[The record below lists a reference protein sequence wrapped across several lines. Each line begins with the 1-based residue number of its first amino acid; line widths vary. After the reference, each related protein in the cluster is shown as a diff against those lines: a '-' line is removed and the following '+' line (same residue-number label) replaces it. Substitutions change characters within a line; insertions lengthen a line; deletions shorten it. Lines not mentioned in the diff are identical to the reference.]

1 MQNEKLRIM
10 IEISMAV
17 ALSTILSFITLWRM
31 PMGGSVNLVMLPIF
45 LMAFRNGARAGILTG
60 ILYGAVRLMLG
71 AYVVHPAQFLLDY
84 PVAYGFIGIAG
95 FFKIFTEKN
104 QLNISN
110 FIKAF
115 SLAALGVFTSH
126 LLSGVIFFAD
136 SAPAGQN
143 PWVYSALYNITHVL
157 PTIIITA
164 IVVAL
169 ISKRPEI
176 VFLNY
181 REKQN

>member
-10 IEISMAV
+10 TEIAMAV

-45 LMAFRNGARAGILTG
+45 IIAFRNGAKAGILTG
-60 ILYGAVRLMLG
+60 ILYGTVRLMLG

-84 PVAYGFIGIAG
+84 PIAYGFLGIAG
-95 FFKIFTEKN
+95 FITIYDQKNKI
-104 QLNISN
+104 IPVN

-115 SLAALGVFTSH
+115 CLAGLGAFISH

-143 PWVYSALYNITHVL
+143 PWVYSALYNLTHVL
-157 PTIIITA
+157 PTIVITA
-164 IVVAL
+164 IVVAIL
-169 ISKRPEI
+169 SKKAEI
-176 VFLNY
+176 VFLEY
-181 REKQN
+181 QHQK